1 MGMRMY
7 YDENN
12 EYKEYYKKS
21 PVKPEYEIMLLF
33 ILMFLTTALCFP
45 TFYNIYKRSVAQYEL
60 NKNPHVLIEQVEV
73 GKR

>member
-73 GKR
+73 GNR